1 MSARTRTHE
10 FTPEQVRLLW
20 EIVTLV
26 DVDTLQDNLEQV
38 GALPPD
44 FNLGLALTKLQE
56 ALDPDNAFLAEW
68 ESLLEGEREHGQ
80 E

>member
-1 MSARTRTHE
+1 MSTYE

-20 EIVTLV
+20 EVLTLV

-38 GALPPD
+38 GVLLTDPD

-68 ESLLEGEREHGQ
+68 ESLLK
-80 E
+80 